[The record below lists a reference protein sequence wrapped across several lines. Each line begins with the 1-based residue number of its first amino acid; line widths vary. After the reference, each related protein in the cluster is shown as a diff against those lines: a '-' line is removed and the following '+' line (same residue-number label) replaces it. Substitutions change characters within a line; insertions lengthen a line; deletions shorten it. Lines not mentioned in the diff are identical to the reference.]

1 MSFCVGT
8 HLIPH
13 PNKVIAHC
21 KLPFVSPLCS
31 MFDVLYRFLETVFNI
46 IKSLVFSKVERGGED
61 AFFVSN
67 YNGGVIA
74 VADGVFGYETL
85 IKFKFQC
92 LNCVFQ
98 M

>member
-1 MSFCVGT
+1 MLHVSF
-8 HLIPH
+8 
-13 PNKVIAHC
+13 
-21 KLPFVSPLCS
+21 
-31 MFDVLYRFLETVFNI
+31 RFLEMAFNI
-46 IKSLVFSKVERGGED
+46 IKSLVYLKVERGGED

-67 YNGGVIA
+67 YSGGVIA